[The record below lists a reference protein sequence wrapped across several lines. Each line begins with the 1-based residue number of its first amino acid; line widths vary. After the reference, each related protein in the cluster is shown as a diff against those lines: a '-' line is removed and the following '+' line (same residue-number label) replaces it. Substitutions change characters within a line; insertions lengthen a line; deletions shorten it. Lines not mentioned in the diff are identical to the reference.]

1 MTNRHRDGQNRSLA
15 ETSSKLFQSPM
26 DMYKREKASWV
37 ALLVVCTLPN
47 AFVGFVELSAAWRK
61 ARIGSVEAVPV
72 LFYSLLAGFAL
83 FVAGRMLY
91 NAMLSRT
98 IGRGQSTN

>member
-1 MTNRHRDGQNRSLA
+1 MTNRHRNGQNRSLA
-15 ETSSKLFQSPM
+15 EKSSKLFRSPM
-26 DMYKREKASWV
+26 DMFRGEKASWV

-47 AFVGFVELSAAWRK
+47 AYVCFVELSAAWRK
-61 ARIGSVEAVPV
+61 ARIGSFEAVPA
-72 LFYSLLAGFAL
+72 LFYSFLAGFGL

-98 IGRGQSTN
+98 IRRGQST